1 MIKPRLKSKLFAR
14 LLGILVVIV
23 FAYFI
28 LPAYRMFSNI
38 NDINNAKIGDIY
50 IVNSTKLKQ
59 TEYYK
64 WNDGKN
70 KKLFE
75 TTFYR
80 LLMIDKIENNNVYF
94 KFSGF
99 ESNRLNNVKN
109 WSLIEYK
116 QENFFRSN
124 EWITVPLDKLSSLN
138 YCFMIVSIKKI

>member
-1 MIKPRLKSKLFAR
+1 MIKTRLKSKLFAR
-14 LLGILVVIV
+14 LLGISVLIV
-23 FAYFI
+23 FVYFI

-38 NDINNAKIGDIY
+38 NDINNPKTGDIY
-50 IVNSTKLKQ
+50 IVNSTRLKQ

-64 WNDGKN
+64 WNN
-70 KKLFE
+70 RNNQKLFE

-94 KFSGF
+94 KFSSC

-109 WSLIEYK
+109 WSLKKYK

-124 EWITVPLDKLSSLN
+124 EWITVPMDKLSSLN
-138 YCFMIVSIKKI
+138 YRFMIVSIKKI